1 MSLFNLPNNVLP
13 NVDLNELAAQYA
25 SQFGHD
31 TTFLIRRITNR
42 DVWDAE
48 PQQFLDLKLLNMFQ
62 FEQEASDEFN
72 FLERTYLGKPLQS
85 TAIAASVASPGTQ
98 TFAVTTLQHVSTDMI
113 MTYPNNTKGTITAI
127 DTSALTVTITP
138 MTGQTL
144 PAVAIG
150 DLFSH
155 LSNVDANRQDGF
167 PTFFRSDYI
176 ERFNFIQRISY
187 AITFTDTERWK
198 HEKAGTIDNYVAQQ
212 KEDLMKVVRTRISN
226 ILWNGERGEVTLAN
240 GKKEKT
246 TGGIFPTMV
255 AAGSPSSSTTISNIR
270 KPFEDMVIAT
280 EFGEYGKQRFAFMHP
295 TIHLAL
301 SQEYK
306 DDKTRY
312 RPDDIDVTRLQLQ
325 MVDVGSS
332 QVVLVPFTR
341 YGDANAF
348 PAAFK
353 NRIFIID
360 PGNIKIKQ
368 LWGERS
374 GETLDRT
381 GGVAKT
387 YKDTWVDTQI
397 GPRINNPLSFGTV
410 DIT

>member
-25 SQFGHD
+25 SEFGHD

-72 FLERTYLGKPLQS
+72 FLERTYLGKPLQA
-85 TAIAASVASPGTQ
+85 TAIAGSVTSPATQ

-127 DTSALTVTITP
+127 DTTALTVTITP

-155 LSNVDANRQDGF
+155 LSNVDANRLDGF

-226 ILWNGERGEVTLAN
+226 ILWNGERGEVSLSN

-270 KPFEDMVIAT
+270 KPFEDMIIAT

-295 TIHLAL
+295 VIHLAL

-306 DDKTRY
+306 DDR
-312 RPDDIDVTRLQLQ
+312 
-325 MVDVGSS
+325 
-332 QVVLVPFTR
+332 
-341 YGDANAF
+341 
-348 PAAFK
+348 
-353 NRIFIID
+353 
-360 PGNIKIKQ
+360 
-368 LWGERS
+368 
-374 GETLDRT
+374 
-381 GGVAKT
+381 
-387 YKDTWVDTQI
+387 
-397 GPRINNPLSFGTV
+397 
-410 DIT
+410 